1 MRQRSGSHLS
11 PRRESSVSRLVDAS
25 RFDTLKRRSVVD
37 VGDKP
42 FPFALLPKAAKAR
55 LARHMD
61 LIDLSRVRAVSA
73 WHKEFAD
80 RHLPSVRRRRRR
92 CRVDQRSCGAQC
104 WADRL
109 EHSYPLLAMT
119 IRLRRRAAAKQGER
133 NTHTHTPH

>member
-11 PRRESSVSRLVDAS
+11 PRRESSVARLAEAS

-42 FPFALLPKAAKAR
+42 FPFALLPKAAKTR

-80 RHLPSVRRRRRR
+80 RYLPSVSARATEAVYSVLTTMRAH
-92 CRVDQRSCGAQC
+92 CAVLGRSA
-104 WADRL
+104 
-109 EHSYPLLAMT
+109 
-119 IRLRRRAAAKQGER
+119 RALVPAVGNDDPSAPTSGS
-133 NTHTHTPH
+133 